1 MIIRAAPRIPVKCSA
16 GFPSLPISSPHGTA
30 TAAPQQKKIPVQPVR
45 PAVPHKFFAA
55 GKTGGDFHF
64 TPRTDFPK
72 IRFCLCT
79 VLMSMQETLFRNRKQ
94 RIEKTVKKGLQSAA
108 RTSCPLTS
116 DKTHTCSLSCIFHCR
131 THQRS
136 HISYL
141 RQKWY

>member
-30 TAAPQQKKIPVQPVR
+30 TAAPQQKKITVQPVR

-72 IRFCLCT
+72 TRFCLCT
-79 VLMSMQETLFRNRKQ
+79 VLTPMQEALSRNRKQ
-94 RIEKTVKKGLQSAA
+94 RIEVSLLRNQRIKSSRFNDSA
-108 RTSCPLTS
+108 
-116 DKTHTCSLSCIFHCR
+116 IFHCFSMPASSVCVTTTLVIFSRPR
-131 THQRS
+131 TA
-136 HISYL
+136 L
-141 RQKWY
+141 DT